1 MKIKDLS
8 LEQFQLDNRI
18 KKEDWLKADIK
29 WELLQD
35 IGDDYIRRL
44 DELKQMASLHAGL
57 LQSCPAVHSVRWRI
71 KDVQH
76 VLEKIVRKR
85 AKSEEKYADINTS
98 NYTNKISDLIG
109 LRALHLFKFEWKE
122 IHDYLSNGWDKIETP
137 KAFIR
142 IGDPEDIT
150 ALYEANSCA
159 VDRHEHNYRSVHYI
173 ISSRIRKDDILA
185 EIQVRT
191 IFEEGWSEIDHKVR
205 YPNFSPDGLILTF
218 LATFNR
224 IAGTADEM
232 GSFVYTLAATLESKA
247 KEQELQ
253 QEKFIKQIEE
263 IKEIKNLKEK
273 DKNKIIA
280 EVIAAHESANIAEV
294 KKNNIDPKLLDEI
307 LSFRPAKIKPELLD
321 AIASIRPDFTKNIAS
336 LVNSSIDPKIYEI
349 ARNASFR
356 PDISKDIANLIHQTI
371 DADSIVKAAHD
382 ACLRPD
388 IAKDIANLTRQ
399 TINADSIV
407 KAARDACLRP
417 DIAKDIANLTRQTIN
432 VNSIVK
438 ASHDASIRADIT
450 KDIESS
456 ANTTIKSDSLNNTED
471 SDDNSHNKHD

>member
-1 MKIKDLS
+1 
-8 LEQFQLDNRI
+8 
-18 KKEDWLKADIK
+18 
-29 WELLQD
+29 
-35 IGDDYIRRL
+35 
-44 DELKQMASLHAGL
+44 MASLHAGL

-85 AKSEEKYADINTS
+85 AKSEEKYADINIS

-122 IHDYLSNGWDKIETP
+122 IHDYLSNGWDKKETP

-150 ALYEANSCA
+150 ALYEANSCV
-159 VDRHEHNYRSVHYI
+159 VDEHEHNYRSVHYI

-294 KKNNIDPKLLDEI
+294 KKNKIDPQLLDEI

-321 AIASIRPDFTKNIAS
+321 EIYSFGTAKLDPKKLLDAIASLRPDFNKNVAS
-336 LVNSSIDPKIYEI
+336 LVDSSIDPKIYEI

-356 PDISKDIANLIHQTI
+356 PDISKDIANLI
-371 DADSIVKAAHD
+371 
-382 ACLRPD
+382 
-388 IAKDIANLTRQ
+388 RQ
-399 TINADSIV
+399 TVDADSIV
-407 KAARDACLRP
+407 KAARDASLRP
-417 DIAKDIANLTRQTIN
+417 NISKDIANLTRQTIN

-471 SDDNSHNKHD
+471 SDDNSHIKHD

>member
-8 LEQFQLDNRI
+8 LEQFQLNNRI
-18 KKEDWLKADIK
+18 DKEDWSKADIK

-35 IGDDYIRRL
+35 IGEDYIRRV

-76 VLEKIVRKR
+76 VFEKIVRKR
-85 AKSEEKYADINTS
+85 AKSEQKYVDINTS

-122 IHDYLSNGWDKIETP
+122 IHDYLSNGWDTTETP

-142 IGDPEDIT
+142 EGDPEDII
-150 ALYEANSCA
+150 ALYKNNSCD
-159 VDRHEHNYRSVHYI
+159 VDFHKHNYRSVHYI
-173 ISSRIRKDDILA
+173 ISSRIRKDNILA

-191 IFEEGWSEIDHKVR
+191 IFEEGWSEIDHRVR
-205 YPNFSPDGLILTF
+205 YPNFSNDGLILTF

-224 IAGTADEM
+224 VAGTADEM

-273 DKNKIIA
+273 DKIIA

-294 KKNNIDPKLLDEI
+294 KKNKIDPKLLDEI

-371 DADSIVKAAHD
+371 DADSI
-382 ACLRPD
+382 L
-388 IAKDIANLTRQ
+388 
-399 TINADSIV
+399 

-417 DIAKDIANLTRQTIN
+417 DIAKDIANLTRQTID

-450 KDIESS
+450 KNIESS
-456 ANTTIKSDSLNNTED
+456 ANTTIKSDSLNNIED
-471 SDDNSHNKHD
+471 SDDNIDNNSHNKHD